1 MSYAH
6 HGITTHMTYELME
19 RMHVVE
25 FNGKTYLF
33 FISRLYAKIVDDTN
47 TNIESFTIYTGIV
60 QYIG

>member
-1 MSYAH
+1 
-6 HGITTHMTYELME
+6 MTYELME

-25 FNGKTYLF
+25 FNGKRYLF
-33 FISRLYAKIVDDTN
+33 FISRLYAKMVDDTN

>member
-25 FNGKTYLF
+25 FNGKRYLF

-47 TNIESFTIYTGIV
+47 TNIDVLYNIYRH
-60 QYIG
+60 